1 MPETN
6 RILEQ
11 TSPPHFCLK
20 VVSKI
25 GGEFRKL
32 TIVRRC
38 IYIYILF
45 DELKGNMVG

>member
-38 IYIYILF
+38 IYILF
-45 DELKGNMVG
+45 DKLKGNMVG